1 MKKINRYENYHKHDH
16 ESNVMTLDCVVKNT
30 DYIERSLELGCQN
43 YFTTQHGWAGKFLEA
58 YDLCKKNNLK
68 MIYGAELYMVKDRKE
83 KDNSNYHIVIIAKNQ
98 DAFYE
103 LNEIMSESNKTG
115 FYYKPRI
122 DIELIKRLNP
132 NNFFITSACVGGI
145 LRPSDDM
152 KILFETVYGHFG
164 KNFYLEVQNHPFD
177 IQINHNRN
185 MLMLKQ
191 HYNMQLIHAN
201 DSHYIYPKQA
211 KDRVKFLKGKGIN
224 YGDEDSF
231 VLDFPDYDTIVERY
245 KKQGLLSDWQVKEA
259 LDNTLIFDE
268 CEELYFDKEIKM
280 PTIYPGFTQE
290 QKDKELSK
298 HLVEKWN
305 QEKKHIDKSRWKEYQ
320 DGIAFEYKIV
330 KDTQM
335 ADYFLF
341 NEKMVE
347 LAKEKYGGVLSR
359 TGRGSAVS
367 FYINKLLGFTEID
380 RFTAPVPLYPTRFM
394 SIARILETKSLP
406 DIDQNWADVSA
417 PIAASKELLG
427 EDGIYYMYA
436 LGTMKESSAFRNL
449 CRAYDIPM
457 DDYNEVGKNLD
468 AFRTDKK
475 WKPIIDEAQKY
486 IGTIESISPSPCSF
500 VLSNKLLSKELGL
513 IRVGN
518 ELCACIDGYTSDVW
532 KFLKNDYLTVKVW
545 KIISDFY
552 KMIGQPI
559 PNIRELLE
567 RLDDKTWKLYEDG
580 MTATLNQA
588 DTDISTNMLKRYKP
602 KTDAEM
608 SAFVAAIR
616 PGFASL
622 VNTFLDREPYST
634 GVSEIDDILLPSYH
648 FMLYQESIMAFLV
661 WCGMKEDHTYDII
674 KKISKKK
681 FTPEAKEELRQELI
695 AGYKN
700 NLGTEDGFDEVWQV
714 VDDAARYSFNA
725 AHAVS
730 VAYDSIYGAEAKE
743 HHPLEY
749 FTTVLNE
756 YQSDNEKTSR
766 IIAELDYFD
775 IKIENIKFGKSKSE
789 YTFDRD
795 TNTIY
800 KSISSIKYCNETIAN
815 ELYELGRNNNYESFI
830 DVIKDIKEKTSVNSR
845 QLQILTILNFF
856 SDYGANKKLL
866 QIIDMFEKYYDR
878 KQIKKSDIDNLGI
891 DLTVFDGCF
900 DNETPKMY
908 KELHMDKYIQR
919 ISQQLEDK
927 PLSIKEQIK
936 YEQEYLEYIT
946 YSNPKAPKGM
956 YYVVEAKFYK
966 DKTKPYLVLY
976 NLRTGDTLKTKI
988 TSGKNFVERPFQTGN
1003 VINVT
1008 EFREKNKMK
1017 MVNGS
1022 WVKTPEMEKI
1032 VVRWDVY

>member
-1 MKKINRYENYHKHDH
+1 MA
-16 ESNVMTLDCVVKNT
+16 TLDCVVKNT
-30 DYIERSLELGCQN
+30 DYIERSLELGCKN
-43 YFTTQHGWAGKFLEA
+43 FFTTQHGWSGKFLEA

-68 MIYGAELYMVKDRKE
+68 MVYGAELYMVKDRKE
-83 KDNSNYHIVIIAKNQ
+83 KDNSNYHIIIIAKNQ
-98 DAFYE
+98 DGFYE
-103 LNEIMSESNKTG
+103 LNEIMSESNRSG

-152 KILFETVYGHFG
+152 KTLFEAVYGHFG

-191 HYNMQLIHAN
+191 HYNMQIIHAN
-201 DSHYIYPKQA
+201 DSHYIYPEQA

-231 VLDFPDYDTIVERY
+231 VLDFPDYDAVVERY
-245 KKQGLLSDWQVKEA
+245 KKQGLLSDWQIKEA
-259 LDNTLIFDE
+259 MDNTLIFDE
-268 CEELYFDKEIKM
+268 CEELHFDKEIKM
-280 PTIYPGFTQE
+280 PTIYPNYTQE
-290 QKDKELSK
+290 EKDKELAK
-298 HLVEKWN
+298 HLSEKWDK
-305 QEKKHIDKSRWKEYQ
+305 EKVNVDKSRWQEYQ
-320 DGIAFEYKIV
+320 KGIAFEYKIV

-394 SIARILETKSLP
+394 STARILETRSLP

-417 PIAASKELLG
+417 PILASKELLG

-457 DDYNEVGKNLD
+457 DEYNEVGKNLD
-468 AFRTDKK
+468 AFRNDKK

-500 VLSNKLLSKELGL
+500 VLSNKPLPRELGL

-559 PNIRELLE
+559 PNIRELLQKV
-567 RLDDKTWKLYEDG
+567 DDRTWKLYEDG

-588 DTDISTNMLKRYKP
+588 DTDISTSMLKRYKP
-602 KTDAEM
+602 QTDAEM

-634 GVSEIDDILLPSYH
+634 GVTEIDDILQPSYH

-681 FTPEAKEELRQELI
+681 FTPEAKEELRQELL
-695 AGYKN
+695 AGYKAK
-700 NLGTEDGFDEVWQV
+700 LGTEEGFDEVWQV

-766 IIAELDYFD
+766 IIAELDYFG
-775 IKIENIKFGKSKSE
+775 IHLENIKFGKSKSE
-789 YTFDRD
+789 YTFDRN

-800 KSISSIKYCNETIAN
+800 KSISSIKYCNEVIAN
-815 ELYELGRNNNYESFI
+815 ELYELGKNNTYKDFV
-830 DVIKDIKEKTSVNSR
+830 DVIKDIKTKTSVNSR

-856 SDYGANKKLL
+856 SDYGSNKKLL
-866 QIIDMFEKYYDR
+866 QIIEMFEKFYDR
-878 KQIKKSDIDNLGI
+878 KQIKKSDVEVLGI
-891 DLTVFDGCF
+891 DLNEFEGCY

-908 KELHMDKYIQR
+908 KELHMDRYVEKMSKKI
-919 ISQQLEDK
+919 EDK

-936 YEQEYLEYIT
+936 YEQEYLEYII
-946 YSNPKAPKGM
+946 YSNPKAPKNM
-956 YYVVEAKFYK
+956 FYVVEAKFYK
-966 DKTKPYLVLY
+966 DKTKPYLNLY

-988 TSGKNFVERPFQTGN
+988 TSGKSFVERPFQTGN

-1017 MVNGS
+1017 MVNCA
-1022 WVKTPEMEKI
+1022 WVKTSEMEKI
-1032 VVRWDVY
+1032 VVGWDVY

>member
-1 MKKINRYENYHKHDH
+1 MA
-16 ESNVMTLDCVVKNT
+16 TLDCVVKNT
-30 DYIERSLELGCQN
+30 DYIERSLELGCKN
-43 YFTTQHGWAGKFLEA
+43 FFTTQHGWSGKFLEA

-68 MIYGAELYMVKDRKE
+68 MVYGAELYMVKDRKE
-83 KDNSNYHIVIIAKNQ
+83 KDNSNYHIIIIAKNQ
-98 DAFYE
+98 DGFYE
-103 LNEIMSESNKTG
+103 LNEIMSESNRSG

-122 DIELIKRLNP
+122 DIELIKKLNP

-152 KILFETVYGHFG
+152 KTLFEAVYGHFG

-191 HYNMQLIHAN
+191 HYNMQIIHAN
-201 DSHYIYPKQA
+201 DSHYIYPEQA

-231 VLDFPDYDTIVERY
+231 ILDFPDYDTVVERY
-245 KKQGLLSDWQVKEA
+245 KKQGLLSDWQIKEA
-259 LDNTLIFDE
+259 MDNTLIFDE
-268 CEELYFDKEIKM
+268 CEELHFDKEIKM
-280 PTIYPGFTQE
+280 PTIYPNYTQE
-290 QKDKELSK
+290 EKDKELAK
-298 HLVEKWN
+298 HLSEKWDK
-305 QEKKHIDKSRWKEYQ
+305 EKVNVDKSRWQEYQ
-320 DGIAFEYKIV
+320 KGIAFEYKIV

-394 SIARILETKSLP
+394 STARILETRSLP

-417 PIAASKELLG
+417 PILASKELLG

-457 DDYNEVGKNLD
+457 DEYNEVGKNLD
-468 AFRTDKK
+468 AFRNDKK

-500 VLSNKLLSKELGL
+500 VLSNKPLPRELGL

-559 PNIRELLE
+559 PNIRELLQKV
-567 RLDDKTWKLYEDG
+567 DDRTWKLYEDG

-588 DTDISTNMLKRYKP
+588 DTDISTSMLKRYKP
-602 KTDAEM
+602 QTDAEM

-634 GVSEIDDILLPSYH
+634 GVTEIDEILQPSYH

-681 FTPEAKEELRQELI
+681 FTPEAKEELRQELL
-695 AGYKN
+695 AGYKAK
-700 NLGTEDGFDEVWQV
+700 LGTEEGFDEVWQV

-766 IIAELDYFD
+766 IIAELDYFG
-775 IKIENIKFGKSKSE
+775 IHLENIKFGKSKSE
-789 YTFDRD
+789 YTFDRN

-800 KSISSIKYCNETIAN
+800 KSISSIKYCNEVIAN
-815 ELYELGRNNNYESFI
+815 ELYELGRNNKYKDFV
-830 DVIKDIKEKTSVNSR
+830 DVVKDIKTKTSVNSR

-856 SDYGANKKLL
+856 SDYGSNKKLL
-866 QIIDMFEKYYDR
+866 QIIEMFEKFYDR
-878 KQIKKSDIDNLGI
+878 KQIKKSDVEVLGI
-891 DLTVFDGCF
+891 DLNEFEGCY

-908 KELHMDKYIQR
+908 KELHMDRYVEKMSKKI
-919 ISQQLEDK
+919 EDK
-927 PLSIKEQIK
+927 SLSIKEQIK
-936 YEQEYLEYIT
+936 YEQEYLEYII
-946 YSNPKAPKGM
+946 YSNPKAPKNM
-956 YYVVEAKFYK
+956 FYVVEAKFYK
-966 DKTKPYLVLY
+966 DKTKPYLNLY

-988 TSGKNFVERPFQTGN
+988 TSGKSFVERPFQTGN

-1017 MVNGS
+1017 MVNGA

-1032 VVRWDVY
+1032 VVGWDVY

>member
-1 MKKINRYENYHKHDH
+1 
-16 ESNVMTLDCVVKNT
+16 MTLDCVVKNK
-30 DYIERSLELGCQN
+30 DYIERSLELGCKN

-58 YDLCKKNNLK
+58 YDLCEKNNLK
-68 MIYGAELYMVKDRKE
+68 MVYGAELYMVKDRKE
-83 KDNSNYHIVIIAKNQ
+83 KDNANYHIVIIAKNQ
-98 DAFYE
+98 DGFYE
-103 LNEIMSESNKTG
+103 LNEIMSESNRSG

-132 NNFFITSACVGGI
+132 NNFFVTSACVGGI

-152 KILFETVYGHFG
+152 KVLFETVYGHFG

-201 DSHYIYPKQA
+201 DSHYIYPDQA

-231 VLDFPDYDTIVERY
+231 VLDFPDYDTIVKRY
-245 KKQGLLSDWQVKEA
+245 KTQGLLSDWQIKEA

-280 PTIYPGFTQE
+280 PTIYPGYTQKE
-290 QKDKELSK
+290 KDKELSR

-305 QEKKHIDKSRWKEYQ
+305 KEKVYVDKSRWKEYQ
-320 DGIAFEYKIV
+320 NGIAFEYKIV
-330 KDTQM
+330 KDTKM

-394 SIARILETKSLP
+394 STARILETRSLP
-406 DIDQNWADVSA
+406 DIDQNWADVAA

-457 DDYNEVGKNLD
+457 DEYNEVGKNLD

-500 VLSNKLLSKELGL
+500 VLSNKPLSKELGL

-552 KMIGQPI
+552 NRIDEPI
-559 PNIRELLE
+559 PNIRELLQ
-567 RLDDKTWKLYEDG
+567 RVDDKTWKLYEDG

-588 DTDISTNMLKRYKP
+588 DTDISTSMLKRYKP
-602 KTDAEM
+602 QTDAEM

-622 VNTFLDREPYST
+622 VNTFLDRKPYST
-634 GVSEIDDILLPSYH
+634 GVDEIDDILQPSYH

-681 FTPEAKEELRQELI
+681 FTPEAKEELKQELL
-695 AGYKN
+695 AGYKK
-700 NLGTEDGFDEVWQV
+700 NLGTEDGFNEVWQV

-730 VAYDSIYGAEAKE
+730 VAYDSIYGAEAKI

-766 IIAELDYFD
+766 IIAELDYFG
-775 IKIENIKFGKSKSE
+775 IRIENIKFGKSKSE

-800 KSISSIKYCNETIAN
+800 KSISSIKYCNEAIAD
-815 ELYELGRNNNYESFI
+815 ELYELGRNNSYKDFV
-830 DVIKDIKEKTSVNSR
+830 DVIKDIKTKTSVNSR

-856 SDYGANKKLL
+856 SDFGSNKKLL
-866 QIIDMFEKYYDR
+866 QIIEMFQKFYDR
-878 KQIKKSDIDNLGI
+878 KQIKKSDIDTLGI
-891 DLTVFDGCF
+891 DIKMFEGCY

-908 KELHMDKYIQR
+908 KDLHMDKYIEK
-919 ISQQLEDK
+919 ISPNIEDK
-927 PLSIKEQIK
+927 SLSIKEQIK

-946 YSNPKAPKGM
+946 YSNPKAPKSM

-966 DKTKPYLVLY
+966 DKTKPYLILY
-976 NLRTGDTLKTKI
+976 NLRTGNTLKTKI
-988 TSGKNFVERPFQTGN
+988 TSGKSFVERPFQTGN

-1017 MVNGS
+1017 IVNGT
-1022 WVKTPEMEKI
+1022 WVKTSEKEKI
-1032 VVRWDVY
+1032 VVGWDVY

>member
-1 MKKINRYENYHKHDH
+1 MA
-16 ESNVMTLDCVVKNT
+16 TLDCVVKNT
-30 DYIERSLELGCQN
+30 DYIQRSLELGCKN
-43 YFTTQHGWAGKFLEA
+43 FFTTQHGWSGKFLEA

-68 MIYGAELYMVKDRKE
+68 MVYGAELYMVKDRKE
-83 KDNSNYHIVIIAKNQ
+83 KDNSNYHIIVIAKNQ
-98 DAFYE
+98 DGFYE
-103 LNEIMSESNKTG
+103 LNEIMSESNRSG

-152 KILFETVYGHFG
+152 KTLFEAVYGHFG

-191 HYNMQLIHAN
+191 HYNMHIIHAN
-201 DSHYIYPKQA
+201 DSHYIYPEQA
-211 KDRVKFLKGKGIN
+211 EDRVKFLKGKGIN

-231 VLDFPDYDTIVERY
+231 VLDFPDYDTVVERY
-245 KKQGLLSDWQVKEA
+245 KKQGLLSDWQIKEA
-259 LDNTLIFDE
+259 MDNTLIFDE
-268 CEELYFDKEIKM
+268 CEELHFDKEIKM
-280 PTIYPGFTQE
+280 PTIYPNYTQE
-290 QKDKELSK
+290 EKDKELAK
-298 HLVEKWN
+298 HLSEKWDK
-305 QEKKHIDKSRWKEYQ
+305 EKVNIDKSRWQEYQ
-320 DGIAFEYKIV
+320 KGIAFEYKIV

-394 SIARILETKSLP
+394 STARILETRSLP

-417 PIAASKELLG
+417 PILASKELLG

-457 DDYNEVGKNLD
+457 DEYNEVGKNLD
-468 AFRTDKK
+468 AFRNDKK

-500 VLSNKLLSKELGL
+500 VLSNKPLPRELGL

-559 PNIRELLE
+559 PNIRELLQKV
-567 RLDDKTWKLYEDG
+567 DDRTWKLYEDG

-588 DTDISTNMLKRYKP
+588 DTDISTSMLKRYKP
-602 KTDAEM
+602 QTDAEM

-634 GVSEIDDILLPSYH
+634 GVTEIDDILQPSYH

-681 FTPEAKEELRQELI
+681 FTPEAKEELRQELL
-695 AGYKN
+695 AGYKAK
-700 NLGTEDGFDEVWQV
+700 LGTEEGFDEVWQV

-766 IIAELDYFD
+766 IIAELDYFG
-775 IKIENIKFGKSKSE
+775 IHLENIKFGKSKSE
-789 YTFDRD
+789 YTFDRN
-795 TNTIY
+795 TNMIY
-800 KSISSIKYCNETIAN
+800 KSISSIKYCNEVIAN
-815 ELYELGRNNNYESFI
+815 ELYELGKNNTYKDFVDI
-830 DVIKDIKEKTSVNSR
+830 IKDIKTKTSVNSR

-856 SDYGANKKLL
+856 SDYGSNKKLL
-866 QIIDMFEKYYDR
+866 QIIEMFEKFYDR
-878 KQIKKSDIDNLGI
+878 KQIKKSDVEVLGI
-891 DLTVFDGCF
+891 DLNEFEGCY
-900 DNETPKMY
+900 DNETPKMSKSY
-908 KELHMDKYIQR
+908 TWIDMLKR
-919 ISQQLEDK
+919 C
-927 PLSIKEQIK
+927 P
-936 YEQEYLEYIT
+936 
-946 YSNPKAPKGM
+946 
-956 YYVVEAKFYK
+956 
-966 DKTKPYLVLY
+966 
-976 NLRTGDTLKTKI
+976 RRLKT
-988 TSGKNFVERPFQTGN
+988 NHYLLRN
-1003 VINVT
+1003 
-1008 EFREKNKMK
+1008 R
-1017 MVNGS
+1017 
-1022 WVKTPEMEKI
+1022 
-1032 VVRWDVY
+1032 

>member
-1 MKKINRYENYHKHDH
+1 MA
-16 ESNVMTLDCVVKNT
+16 TLDCVVKNT
-30 DYIERSLELGCQN
+30 DYIERSLELGCKN
-43 YFTTQHGWAGKFLEA
+43 FFTTQHGWSGKFLEA

-68 MIYGAELYMVKDRKE
+68 MVYGAELYMVKDRKE
-83 KDNSNYHIVIIAKNQ
+83 KDNSNYHIIIIAKNQ
-98 DAFYE
+98 DGFYE
-103 LNEIMSESNKTG
+103 LNEIMSESNRSG

-152 KILFETVYGHFG
+152 KTLFEAVYGHFG

-191 HYNMQLIHAN
+191 HYNMQIIHAN
-201 DSHYIYPKQA
+201 DSHYIYPEQA

-231 VLDFPDYDTIVERY
+231 VLDFPDYDTVVERY
-245 KKQGLLSDWQVKEA
+245 KKQGLLSDWQIKEA
-259 LDNTLIFDE
+259 MDNTLIFDE
-268 CEELYFDKEIKM
+268 CEELHFDKEIKM
-280 PTIYPGFTQE
+280 PTIYPNYTQE
-290 QKDKELSK
+290 EKDKELAK
-298 HLVEKWN
+298 HLSEKWDK
-305 QEKKHIDKSRWKEYQ
+305 EKVNVDKSRWQEYQ
-320 DGIAFEYKIV
+320 KGIAFEYKIV

-394 SIARILETKSLP
+394 STARILETRSLP

-417 PIAASKELLG
+417 PILASKELLG

-457 DDYNEVGKNLD
+457 DEYNEVGKNLD
-468 AFRTDKK
+468 AFRNDKK

-500 VLSNKLLSKELGL
+500 VLSNKPLPRELGL

-559 PNIRELLE
+559 PNIRELLQKV
-567 RLDDKTWKLYEDG
+567 DDRTWKLYEDG

-588 DTDISTNMLKRYKP
+588 DTDISTSMLKRYKP
-602 KTDAEM
+602 QTDAEM

-634 GVSEIDDILLPSYH
+634 GVTEIDDILQPSYH

-681 FTPEAKEELRQELI
+681 FTPEAKEELRQELL
-695 AGYKN
+695 AGYKAK
-700 NLGTEDGFDEVWQV
+700 LGTEEGFDEVWQV

-766 IIAELDYFD
+766 IIAELDYFG
-775 IKIENIKFGKSKSE
+775 IHLENIKFGKSKSE
-789 YTFDRD
+789 YTFDRN

-800 KSISSIKYCNETIAN
+800 KSISSIKYCNEVIAN
-815 ELYELGRNNNYESFI
+815 ELYELGRNNKYKDFV
-830 DVIKDIKEKTSVNSR
+830 DVVKDIKTKTSVNSR

-856 SDYGANKKLL
+856 SDYGSNKKLL
-866 QIIDMFEKYYDR
+866 QIIEMFEKFYDR
-878 KQIKKSDIDNLGI
+878 KQIKKSDVEVLGI
-891 DLTVFDGCF
+891 DLNEFEGCY

-908 KELHMDKYIQR
+908 KELHMDRYVEKMSKKI
-919 ISQQLEDK
+919 EDK

-936 YEQEYLEYIT
+936 YEQEYLEYII
-946 YSNPKAPKGM
+946 YSNPKAPKNM
-956 YYVVEAKFYK
+956 FYVVEAKFYK
-966 DKTKPYLVLY
+966 DKTKPYLNLY

-988 TSGKNFVERPFQTGN
+988 TSGKSFVERPFQTGN

-1017 MVNGS
+1017 MVNGA

-1032 VVRWDVY
+1032 VVGWDVY

>member
-1 MKKINRYENYHKHDH
+1 MA
-16 ESNVMTLDCVVKNT
+16 TLDCVVKNT
-30 DYIERSLELGCQN
+30 DYIERSLELGCKN
-43 YFTTQHGWAGKFLEA
+43 FFTTQHGWSGKFLEA

-68 MIYGAELYMVKDRKE
+68 MVYGAELYMVKDRKE
-83 KDNSNYHIVIIAKNQ
+83 KDNSNYHIIIIAKNQ
-98 DAFYE
+98 DGFYE
-103 LNEIMSESNKTG
+103 LNEIMSESNRSG

-152 KILFETVYGHFG
+152 KTLFEAVYGHFG

-191 HYNMQLIHAN
+191 HYNMQIIHAN
-201 DSHYIYPKQA
+201 DSHYIYPEQA

-231 VLDFPDYDTIVERY
+231 VLDFPDYDTVVERY
-245 KKQGLLSDWQVKEA
+245 KKQGLLSDWQIKEA
-259 LDNTLIFDE
+259 MDNTLIFDE
-268 CEELYFDKEIKM
+268 CEELHFDKEIKM
-280 PTIYPGFTQE
+280 PTIYPNYTQE
-290 QKDKELSK
+290 EKDKELAK
-298 HLVEKWN
+298 HLSEKWDK
-305 QEKKHIDKSRWKEYQ
+305 EKINVDKSRWQEYQ
-320 DGIAFEYKIV
+320 KGIAFEYKIV

-394 SIARILETKSLP
+394 STARILETRSLP

-417 PIAASKELLG
+417 PILASKELLG

-457 DDYNEVGKNLD
+457 DEYNEVGKNLD
-468 AFRTDKK
+468 AFRNDKK

-500 VLSNKLLSKELGL
+500 VLSNKPLPRELGL

-559 PNIRELLE
+559 PNIRELLQKVDG
-567 RLDDKTWKLYEDG
+567 RTWKLYEDG

-588 DTDISTNMLKRYKP
+588 DTDISTSMLKRYKP
-602 KTDAEM
+602 QTDAEM

-634 GVSEIDDILLPSYH
+634 GVTEIDEILQPSYH

-681 FTPEAKEELRQELI
+681 FTPEAKEELRQELL
-695 AGYKN
+695 AGYKSK
-700 NLGTEDGFDEVWQV
+700 LGTEEGFDEVWQV

-725 AHAVS
+725 SHAVS

-766 IIAELDYFD
+766 IIAELDYFG
-775 IKIENIKFGKSKSE
+775 IHLENIKFGKSKSK
-789 YTFDRD
+789 YTFDRN

-800 KSISSIKYCNETIAN
+800 KSISSIKYCNEVIAN
-815 ELYELGRNNNYESFI
+815 ELYELGRNNTYKDFV
-830 DVIKDIKEKTSVNSR
+830 DVIRDIKTKTSVNSR

-856 SDYGANKKLL
+856 SDYGSNKKLL
-866 QIIDMFEKYYDR
+866 QIIEMFEKFHDR
-878 KQIKKSDIDNLGI
+878 KQIKKSDVEVLGI
-891 DLTVFDGCF
+891 DLNEFEGCY

-908 KELHMDKYIQR
+908 KELHMDRYVEKMSKKI
-919 ISQQLEDK
+919 EDK

-936 YEQEYLEYIT
+936 YEQEYLEYII
-946 YSNPKAPKGM
+946 YSNPKVPKNM
-956 YYVVEAKFYK
+956 FYVVEAKFYK
-966 DKTKPYLVLY
+966 DKTKPYLNLY

-988 TSGKNFVERPFQTGN
+988 TSGKSFVERPFQTGN

-1017 MVNGS
+1017 MVNGE

-1032 VVRWDVY
+1032 VVGWDVY

>member
-1 MKKINRYENYHKHDH
+1 M
-16 ESNVMTLDCVVKNT
+16 
-30 DYIERSLELGCQN
+30 GCKN

-58 YDLCKKNNLK
+58 YDLCQKNNLK
-68 MIYGAELYMVKDRKE
+68 MVYGAELYMVKDRKE
-83 KDNSNYHIVIIAKNQ
+83 KDNANYHIVIIAKNQ
-98 DAFYE
+98 DGFYE
-103 LNEIMSESNKTG
+103 LNEIMSESNRSG

-152 KILFETVYGHFG
+152 KTLFEAVYGHFG
-164 KNFYLEVQNHPFD
+164 NNFYLEVQNHPFD

-191 HYNMQLIHAN
+191 HYNMQIIHAN
-201 DSHYIYPKQA
+201 DSHYIYPEQA

-231 VLDFPDYDTIVERY
+231 VLDFPDYDTVVERY
-245 KKQGLLSDWQVKEA
+245 KKQGLLSDWQIKEA
-259 LDNTLIFDE
+259 MDNTLIFDE
-268 CEELYFDKEIKM
+268 CEELHFDKEIKM
-280 PTIYPGFTQE
+280 PTIYPNYTQE
-290 QKDKELSK
+290 EKDKELAK
-298 HLVEKWN
+298 HLSEKWDK
-305 QEKKHIDKSRWKEYQ
+305 EKVNVDKSRWQEYQ
-320 DGIAFEYKIV
+320 NGIAFEYKIV

-394 SIARILETKSLP
+394 STARILETRSLP

-417 PIAASKELLG
+417 PILASKELLG

-457 DDYNEVGKNLD
+457 DEYNEVGKNLD
-468 AFRTDKK
+468 AFRNDKK

-500 VLSNKLLSKELGL
+500 VLSNKPLSRELGL

-559 PNIRELLE
+559 PNIRELLQKVDN
-567 RLDDKTWKLYEDG
+567 RTWKLYEDG

-588 DTDISTNMLKRYKP
+588 DTDISTSMLKRYKP
-602 KTDAEM
+602 QTDAEM

-634 GVSEIDDILLPSYH
+634 GVTEIDEILQPSYH

-681 FTPEAKEELRQELI
+681 FTPEAKEELRQELL
-695 AGYKN
+695 AGYKAK
-700 NLGTEDGFDEVWQV
+700 LGTEEGFDEVWQV

-766 IIAELDYFD
+766 IIAELDYFG
-775 IKIENIKFGKSKSE
+775 IHLENIKFGKSKSE
-789 YTFDRD
+789 YTFDKN

-800 KSISSIKYCNETIAN
+800 KSISSIKYCNEVIAN
-815 ELYELGRNNNYESFI
+815 ELYELGKNNTYKDFV
-830 DVIKDIKEKTSVNSR
+830 DVIKDIKTKTSVNSR

-856 SDYGANKKLL
+856 SDYGSNKKLL
-866 QIIDMFEKYYDR
+866 QIIEMFEKFYDR
-878 KQIKKSDIDNLGI
+878 KQIKKADVEVLGI
-891 DLTVFDGCF
+891 DLNEFEGCY
-900 DNETPKMY
+900 DNETQKMY
-908 KELHMDKYIQR
+908 KELHMDRYVEKMSKKI
-919 ISQQLEDK
+919 EDK

-936 YEQEYLEYIT
+936 YEQEYLEYII
-946 YSNPKAPKGM
+946 YSNPKAPKNM
-956 YYVVEAKFYK
+956 FYVVEAKFYK
-966 DKTKPYLVLY
+966 DKTKPYLNLY

-988 TSGKNFVERPFQTGN
+988 TSGKSFIERPFQTGN

-1017 MVNGS
+1017 MVNGT

-1032 VVRWDVY
+1032 VVGWDVY

>member
-1 MKKINRYENYHKHDH
+1 MA
-16 ESNVMTLDCVVKNT
+16 TLDCVVKNT
-30 DYIERSLELGCQN
+30 DYIERSLELGCKN
-43 YFTTQHGWAGKFLEA
+43 FFTTQHGWSGKFLEA

-68 MIYGAELYMVKDRKE
+68 MVYGAELYMVKDRKE
-83 KDNSNYHIVIIAKNQ
+83 KDNSNCHIIIIAKNQ
-98 DAFYE
+98 DGFYE
-103 LNEIMSESNKTG
+103 LNEIMSESNRSG

-152 KILFETVYGHFG
+152 KTLFEAVYGHFG

-191 HYNMQLIHAN
+191 HYNMQIIHAN
-201 DSHYIYPKQA
+201 DSHYIYPEQA

-231 VLDFPDYDTIVERY
+231 VLDFPDYDTVVERY
-245 KKQGLLSDWQVKEA
+245 KKQGLLSDWQIKEA
-259 LDNTLIFDE
+259 MDNTLIFDE
-268 CEELYFDKEIKM
+268 CEELHFDKEIKM
-280 PTIYPGFTQE
+280 PTIYPNYTQE
-290 QKDKELSK
+290 EKDKELAK
-298 HLVEKWN
+298 HLSEKWDK
-305 QEKKHIDKSRWKEYQ
+305 EKVNVDKSRWQEYQ
-320 DGIAFEYKIV
+320 KGIAFEYKIV

-394 SIARILETKSLP
+394 STARILETRSLP

-417 PIAASKELLG
+417 PILASKELLG

-449 CRAYDIPM
+449 CRAYDISM
-457 DDYNEVGKNLD
+457 DEYNEVGKNLD
-468 AFRTDKK
+468 AFRNDKK

-500 VLSNKLLSKELGL
+500 VLSNKPLPRELGL

-552 KMIGQPI
+552 KMIGQSI
-559 PNIRELLE
+559 PNIRELLQKV
-567 RLDDKTWKLYEDG
+567 DDRTWKLYEDG

-588 DTDISTNMLKRYKP
+588 DTDISTSMLKRYKP
-602 KTDAEM
+602 QTDAEM

-634 GVSEIDDILLPSYH
+634 GVTEIDDILQPSYH

-681 FTPEAKEELRQELI
+681 FTPEAKEELRQELL
-695 AGYKN
+695 AGYKTK
-700 NLGTEDGFDEVWQV
+700 LGTEEGFDEVWQV

-766 IIAELDYFD
+766 IIAELDYFG
-775 IKIENIKFGKSKSE
+775 IHLENIKFGKSKSE
-789 YTFDRD
+789 YTFDRN

-800 KSISSIKYCNETIAN
+800 KSISSIKYCNEVIAN
-815 ELYELGRNNNYESFI
+815 ELYELGKNNTYKDFV
-830 DVIKDIKEKTSVNSR
+830 DVIKDIKTKTSVNSR

-856 SDYGANKKLL
+856 SDYGSNKKLL
-866 QIIDMFEKYYDR
+866 QIIEMFEKFYDR
-878 KQIKKSDIDNLGI
+878 KQIKKSDVEILGI
-891 DLTVFDGCF
+891 DLNEFEGCY

-908 KELHMDKYIQR
+908 KELHMDRYVEKMSKKI
-919 ISQQLEDK
+919 EDK

-936 YEQEYLEYIT
+936 YEQEYLEYII
-946 YSNPKAPKGM
+946 YSNPKAPKNM
-956 YYVVEAKFYK
+956 FYVVEAKFYK
-966 DKTKPYLVLY
+966 DKTKPYLNLY

-988 TSGKNFVERPFQTGN
+988 TSGKSFVERPFQTGN

-1017 MVNGS
+1017 MVNGT

-1032 VVRWDVY
+1032 VVGWDVY

>member
-1 MKKINRYENYHKHDH
+1 M
-16 ESNVMTLDCVVKNT
+16 
-30 DYIERSLELGCQN
+30 GCKN
-43 YFTTQHGWAGKFLEA
+43 YFTTQHGWTGKFLEA
-58 YDLCKKNNLK
+58 YDLCQKNNLK
-68 MIYGAELYMVKDRKE
+68 MVYGAELYMVKDRKE
-83 KDNSNYHIVIIAKNQ
+83 KDNANYHIVIIAKNQ
-98 DAFYE
+98 DGFYE
-103 LNEIMSESNKTG
+103 LNEIMSESNRSG

-152 KILFETVYGHFG
+152 KTLFEAVYSHFG
-164 KNFYLEVQNHPFD
+164 NNFYLEVQNHPFD

-191 HYNMQLIHAN
+191 HYNMQIIHAN
-201 DSHYIYPKQA
+201 DSHYIYPEQA

-231 VLDFPDYDTIVERY
+231 VLDFPDYDTVVERY
-245 KKQGLLSDWQVKEA
+245 KKQGLLSDWQIKEA
-259 LDNTLIFDE
+259 MDNTLIFDE
-268 CEELYFDKEIKM
+268 CEELHFNKEIKM
-280 PTIYPGFTQE
+280 PTIYPNYTQE
-290 QKDKELSK
+290 EKDKELAK
-298 HLVEKWN
+298 HLSEKWN
-305 QEKKHIDKSRWKEYQ
+305 KEKVNVDKSRWQEYQ
-320 DGIAFEYKIV
+320 NGIAFEYKIV

-380 RFTAPVPLYPTRFM
+380 RFEAPVPLYPTRFM
-394 SIARILETKSLP
+394 STARILETRSLP

-449 CRAYDIPM
+449 CRAYEIPM
-457 DDYNEVGKNLD
+457 DEYNEVGKNLD

-486 IGTIESISPSPCSF
+486 IGTIESVSPSPCSF
-500 VLSNKLLSKELGL
+500 VLSNKPLSRELGL

-559 PNIRELLE
+559 PNIRELLQKVDN
-567 RLDDKTWKLYEDG
+567 RTWKLYEDG

-588 DTDISTNMLKRYKP
+588 DTDISTSMLKRYKP
-602 KTDAEM
+602 QTDAEM

-634 GVSEIDDILLPSYH
+634 GVTEIDEILQPSYH

-681 FTPEAKEELRQELI
+681 FTPEAKEELRQELL
-695 AGYKN
+695 AGYKAK
-700 NLGTEDGFDEVWQV
+700 LGTEEGFDEVWQV

-766 IIAELDYFD
+766 IIAELDYFG
-775 IKIENIKFGKSKSE
+775 IHLENIKFGKSKSE
-789 YTFDRD
+789 YTFDKN

-800 KSISSIKYCNETIAN
+800 KSISSIKYCNEVIAN
-815 ELYELGRNNNYESFI
+815 ELYELGKNNTYKNFV
-830 DVIKDIKEKTSVNSR
+830 DVIKDIKTKTSVNSR

-856 SDYGANKKLL
+856 SDYGSNKKLL
-866 QIIDMFEKYYDR
+866 QIIEMFEKFYDR
-878 KQIKKSDIDNLGI
+878 KQIKKADVEVLGI
-891 DLTVFDGCF
+891 DLNEFEGCY
-900 DNETPKMY
+900 DNETQKMY
-908 KELHMDKYIQR
+908 KDLHMDRYIEKMSKK
-919 ISQQLEDK
+919 IEDK

-936 YEQEYLEYIT
+936 YEQEYLEYII
-946 YSNPKAPKGM
+946 YSNPKAPKNM
-956 YYVVEAKFYK
+956 FYVVEAKFYK
-966 DKTKPYLVLY
+966 DKTKPYLNLY

-988 TSGKNFVERPFQTGN
+988 TSGKSFVERPFQTGN

-1017 MVNGS
+1017 MVNGT

-1032 VVRWDVY
+1032 VVGWDVY

>member
-1 MKKINRYENYHKHDH
+1 M
-16 ESNVMTLDCVVKNT
+16 DCVVKNT
-30 DYIERSLELGCQN
+30 DYIERSLELGCKN

-58 YDLCKKNNLK
+58 YDLCKQNNLK

-98 DAFYE
+98 DGFYE
-103 LNEIMSESNKTG
+103 LNEIMSESNRTG

-152 KILFETVYGHFG
+152 KILFESVYGHFG

-177 IQINHNRN
+177 IQIKHNRN

-191 HYNMQLIHAN
+191 HYNMQIIHAN
-201 DSHYIYPKQA
+201 DSHYIYPEQA

-231 VLDFPDYDTIVERY
+231 VLDFPDYDTAVERY
-245 KKQGLLSDWQVKEA
+245 RKQGLLSDWQIKEA
-259 LDNTLIFDE
+259 MDNTLIFDE
-268 CEELYFDKEIKM
+268 CEELHFDKEIKM
-280 PTIYPGFTQE
+280 PTIYPNYTQE
-290 QKDKELSK
+290 EKDKELAK
-298 HLVEKWN
+298 HLSEKWN
-305 QEKKHIDKSRWKEYQ
+305 KEKVNVDKSRWQEYQ
-320 DGIAFEYKIV
+320 KGIAFEYKIV

-394 SIARILETKSLP
+394 STARILETRSLP
-406 DIDQNWADVSA
+406 DIDQNWADTSA
-417 PIAASKELLG
+417 PILASKELLG

-449 CRAYDIPM
+449 CRAYGIPM
-457 DDYNEVGKNLD
+457 DEYNEVGKNLD
-468 AFRTDKK
+468 AFRNDKK

-500 VLSNKLLSKELGL
+500 VLSNKPLSRELGL

-559 PNIRELLE
+559 PNIRELLQKV
-567 RLDDKTWKLYEDG
+567 DDKTWKLYEDG
-580 MTATLNQA
+580 ITATLNQA
-588 DTDISTNMLKRYKP
+588 DTDISTSMLKRYKP
-602 KTDAEM
+602 QTDAEM

-634 GVSEIDDILLPSYH
+634 GVAEIDNILQPSYH

-681 FTPEAKEELRQELI
+681 FTPEAKEELRQELL
-695 AGYKN
+695 AGYKEK
-700 NLGTEDGFDEVWQV
+700 LDTEEGFDEVWQV

-743 HHPLEY
+743 HYPLEY

-766 IIAELDYFD
+766 IIAELDYFG
-775 IKIENIKFGKSKSE
+775 IHLENIKFGKSKSE
-789 YTFDRD
+789 YTFDRN

-800 KSISSIKYCNETIAN
+800 KSISSIKYCNEIIAN
-815 ELYELGRNNNYESFI
+815 ELYELGRSNTYKDFV
-830 DVIKDIKEKTSVNSR
+830 DVIRDIKTKTSVNSR

-856 SDYGANKKLL
+856 SDYGSNKKLL
-866 QIIDMFEKYYDR
+866 QIIEMFEKFYDR
-878 KQIKKSDIDNLGI
+878 KQIKKADVEVLGI
-891 DLTVFDGCF
+891 DLNEFEGCY

-908 KELHMDKYIQR
+908 KELHMDKYVGKMSKKI
-919 ISQQLEDK
+919 EDK

-936 YEQEYLEYIT
+936 YEQEYLEYII
-946 YSNPKAPKGM
+946 YYNPKAPKNM
-956 YYVVEAKFYK
+956 FYVVEAKFYK
-966 DKTKPYLVLY
+966 DKTKPYLNLY

-988 TSGKNFVERPFQTGN
+988 TSGKSFVERPFQTGN

-1017 MVNGS
+1017 MVNGT
-1022 WVKTPEMEKI
+1022 WIKTSEIEK
-1032 VVRWDVY
+1032 VVVGWDVY

>member
-1 MKKINRYENYHKHDH
+1 MKRYENYHKHDH
-16 ESNVMTLDCVVKNT
+16 ESNIMTLDCVVKNT
-30 DYIERSLELGCQN
+30 DYIARSLELGCKN
-43 YFTTQHGWAGKFLEA
+43 YFTTQHGWTGKFLEA
-58 YDLCKKNNLK
+58 YDLCKKNGLK
-68 MIYGAELYMVKDRKE
+68 MIYGAELYMVKDRTL

-98 DAFYE
+98 DGFYE
-103 LNEIMSESNKTG
+103 LNEIMSESNRSG

-152 KILFETVYGHFG
+152 KTLFEAVYSHFG
-164 KNFYLEVQNHPFD
+164 NNFYLEVQNHPFD

-191 HYNMQLIHAN
+191 HYNMQIIHAN
-201 DSHYIYPKQA
+201 DSHYIYPEQA

-231 VLDFPDYDTIVERY
+231 VLDFPDYDTVVERY
-245 KKQGLLSDWQVKEA
+245 KKQGLLSDWQIKEA
-259 LDNTLIFDE
+259 MDNTLIFDE
-268 CEELYFDKEIKM
+268 CEELHFNKEIKM
-280 PTIYPGFTQE
+280 PTIYPNYTQE
-290 QKDKELSK
+290 EKDKELAK
-298 HLVEKWN
+298 HLSEKWN
-305 QEKKHIDKSRWKEYQ
+305 KEKVNVDKSRWQEYQ
-320 DGIAFEYKIV
+320 NGIAFEYKIV

-394 SIARILETKSLP
+394 STARILETRSLP
-406 DIDQNWADVSA
+406 DIDHNWADVSA
-417 PIAASKELLG
+417 PILASKELLG

-457 DDYNEVGKNLD
+457 DEYNEVGKNLD
-468 AFRTDKK
+468 AFRNDKK

-500 VLSNKLLSKELGL
+500 VLSNKPLSRELGL

-559 PNIRELLE
+559 PNIRELLQKVDN
-567 RLDDKTWKLYEDG
+567 RTWKLYEDG

-588 DTDISTNMLKRYKP
+588 DTDISTSMLKRYKP
-602 KTDAEM
+602 QTDAEM

-634 GVSEIDDILLPSYH
+634 GVTEIDEILQPSYH

-681 FTPEAKEELRQELI
+681 FTPEAKEELRQELLL
-695 AGYKN
+695 GYKAK
-700 NLGTEDGFDEVWQV
+700 LGTEEGFDEVWQV

-766 IIAELDYFD
+766 IIAELDYFG
-775 IKIENIKFGKSKSE
+775 IHLENIKFGKSKSE
-789 YTFDRD
+789 YTFDKN

-800 KSISSIKYCNETIAN
+800 KSISSIKYCNEVIAN
-815 ELYELGRNNNYESFI
+815 ELYELGKNNTYKNFV
-830 DVIKDIKEKTSVNSR
+830 DVIKDIKTKTSVNSR

-856 SDYGANKKLL
+856 SDYGSNKKLL
-866 QIIDMFEKYYDR
+866 QIIEMFEKFYDR
-878 KQIKKSDIDNLGI
+878 KQIKKADVEVLGI
-891 DLTVFDGCF
+891 DLNEFEGCY
-900 DNETPKMY
+900 DNETQKMY
-908 KELHMDKYIQR
+908 KELHMDRYVEKMSKKI
-919 ISQQLEDK
+919 EDK

-936 YEQEYLEYIT
+936 YEQEYLEYII
-946 YSNPKAPKGM
+946 YSNPKAPKNM
-956 YYVVEAKFYK
+956 FYVVEAKFYK
-966 DKTKPYLVLY
+966 DKTKPYLNLY

-988 TSGKNFVERPFQTGN
+988 TSGKSFVERPFQTGN

-1017 MVNGS
+1017 MVNGT

-1032 VVRWDVY
+1032 VVGWDVY

>member
-1 MKKINRYENYHKHDH
+1 M
-16 ESNVMTLDCVVKNT
+16 
-30 DYIERSLELGCQN
+30 GCKN
-43 YFTTQHGWAGKFLEA
+43 YFTTQHGWTGKFLEA
-58 YDLCKKNNLK
+58 YDLCQKNNLK
-68 MIYGAELYMVKDRKE
+68 MVYGAELYMVKDRKE
-83 KDNSNYHIVIIAKNQ
+83 KDNANYHIVIIAKNQ
-98 DAFYE
+98 DGFYE
-103 LNEIMSESNKTG
+103 LNEIMSESNRSG

-152 KILFETVYGHFG
+152 KTLFEAVYSHFG
-164 KNFYLEVQNHPFD
+164 NNFYLEVQNHPFD

-191 HYNMQLIHAN
+191 HYNMQIIHAN
-201 DSHYIYPKQA
+201 DSHYIYPEQA

-231 VLDFPDYDTIVERY
+231 VLDFPDYDTVVERY
-245 KKQGLLSDWQVKEA
+245 KKQGLLSDWQIKEA
-259 LDNTLIFDE
+259 MDNTLIFDE
-268 CEELYFDKEIKM
+268 CEELHFDKEIKM
-280 PTIYPGFTQE
+280 PTIYPNYTQE
-290 QKDKELSK
+290 EKDKELAK
-298 HLVEKWN
+298 HLSEKWDK
-305 QEKKHIDKSRWKEYQ
+305 EKVNVDKSRWQEYQ
-320 DGIAFEYKIV
+320 NGIAFEYKIV

-394 SIARILETKSLP
+394 STARILETRSLP

-417 PIAASKELLG
+417 PILASKELLG

-457 DDYNEVGKNLD
+457 DEYNEVGKNLD
-468 AFRTDKK
+468 AFRNDKK

-500 VLSNKLLSKELGL
+500 VLSNKPLSRELGL

-552 KMIGQPI
+552 KMIGKPI
-559 PNIRELLE
+559 PNIRELLQKVDN
-567 RLDDKTWKLYEDG
+567 RTWKLYEDG

-588 DTDISTNMLKRYKP
+588 DTDISTSMLKRYKP
-602 KTDAEM
+602 QTDAEM

-634 GVSEIDDILLPSYH
+634 GVTEIDEILQPSYH

-681 FTPEAKEELRQELI
+681 FTPEAKEELRQELL
-695 AGYKN
+695 AGYKAK
-700 NLGTEDGFDEVWQV
+700 LGTEEGFDEVWQV

-766 IIAELDYFD
+766 IIAELDYFG
-775 IKIENIKFGKSKSE
+775 IHLENIKFGKSKSE
-789 YTFDRD
+789 YTFDRN

-800 KSISSIKYCNETIAN
+800 KSISSIKYCNEVIAN
-815 ELYELGRNNNYESFI
+815 ELYELGKNNTYKNFV
-830 DVIKDIKEKTSVNSR
+830 DVIKDIKTKTSVNSR

-856 SDYGANKKLL
+856 SDYGSNKKLL
-866 QIIDMFEKYYDR
+866 QIIEMFEKFYDR
-878 KQIKKSDIDNLGI
+878 KQIKKADVEVLGI
-891 DLTVFDGCF
+891 DLNEFEGCY
-900 DNETPKMY
+900 DNETQKMY
-908 KELHMDKYIQR
+908 KELHMDRYVEKMSKKI
-919 ISQQLEDK
+919 EDK

-936 YEQEYLEYIT
+936 YEQEYLEYII
-946 YSNPKAPKGM
+946 YSNPKAPKNM
-956 YYVVEAKFYK
+956 FYVVEAKFYK
-966 DKTKPYLVLY
+966 DKTKPYLNLY

-988 TSGKNFVERPFQTGN
+988 TSGKSFVERPFQTGN

-1017 MVNGS
+1017 MVNGT

-1032 VVRWDVY
+1032 VVGWDVY

>member
-1 MKKINRYENYHKHDH
+1 
-16 ESNVMTLDCVVKNT
+16 MTLDCVVKNT
-30 DYIERSLELGCQN
+30 DYIDRSLELGCKN

-98 DAFYE
+98 DGFYE

-201 DSHYIYPKQA
+201 DSHYIYPEQA

-305 QEKKHIDKSRWKEYQ
+305 QEKKYVDKSRWKEYQ

-500 VLSNKLLSKELGL
+500 VLSNKPLSKELGL

-695 AGYKN
+695 AGYKK

-766 IIAELDYFD
+766 IIAELDYFG
-775 IKIENIKFGKSKSE
+775 IQIENIKFGKSKSE
-789 YTFDRD
+789 YTFNRN

-815 ELYELGRNNNYESFI
+815 ELYELGKNNSYENFI
-830 DVIKDIKEKTSVNSR
+830 DVIKDIKEKTLVNSR

-856 SDYGANKKLL
+856 SDYGSNKKLL
-866 QIIDMFEKYYDR
+866 QIIDMFEKYFDR

-891 DLTVFDGCF
+891 DITVFEGCF

-919 ISQQLEDK
+919 ISQRLEDK

-966 DKTKPYLVLY
+966 DKTKPYLILY

-1032 VVRWDVY
+1032 VVGWDVY

>member
-1 MKKINRYENYHKHDH
+1 M
-16 ESNVMTLDCVVKNT
+16 V
-30 DYIERSLELGCQN
+30 
-43 YFTTQHGWAGKFLEA
+43 
-58 YDLCKKNNLK
+58 
-68 MIYGAELYMVKDRKE
+68 YGAELYMVKDRKE
-83 KDNSNYHIVIIAKNQ
+83 KDNANYHIIIIAKNQ
-98 DAFYE
+98 DGFYE
-103 LNEIMSESNKTG
+103 LNEIVSESNRSG

-145 LRPSDDM
+145 LRQSDDM
-152 KILFETVYGHFG
+152 KTLFETVYGHFG

-191 HYNMQLIHAN
+191 HYNMQIIHAN
-201 DSHYIYPKQA
+201 DSHYIYPEQA

-224 YGDEDSF
+224 YGDEDNF
-231 VLDFPDYDTIVERY
+231 VLDFPDYDTVVERY
-245 KKQGLLSDWQVKEA
+245 KKQGLLSDWQIKEA
-259 LDNTLIFDE
+259 MNNTLIFDE
-268 CEELYFDKEIKM
+268 CEELHFDKEIKM
-280 PTIYPGFTQE
+280 PTIYPNYTQE
-290 QKDKELSK
+290 EKDKELAK
-298 HLVEKWN
+298 HLSEKWN
-305 QEKKHIDKSRWKEYQ
+305 KEKVNIDRLRWKEYQ
-320 DGIAFEYKIV
+320 NGIAFEYKIV

-347 LAKEKYGGVLSR
+347 LAKEKYSGVLSR

-394 SIARILETKSLP
+394 STARILETRSLP

-417 PIAASKELLG
+417 PILASKELLG

-457 DDYNEVGKNLD
+457 DEYNEVGKNLD
-468 AFRTDKK
+468 NFRNDKR

-500 VLSNKLLSKELGL
+500 VLSNKPLSRELGL

-552 KMIGQPI
+552 KMIDQPI
-559 PNIRELLE
+559 PNIRELLQKVDN
-567 RLDDKTWKLYEDG
+567 RTWKLYEDG

-588 DTDISTNMLKRYKP
+588 DTDISTSMLKRYKP
-602 KTDAEM
+602 QTDAEM

-622 VNTFLDREPYST
+622 VNTFLDRKPYST
-634 GVSEIDDILLPSYH
+634 GVTEIDEILQPSYH

-681 FTPEAKEELRQELI
+681 FTPEAKEELRQELL
-695 AGYKN
+695 AGYKAK
-700 NLGTEDGFDEVWQV
+700 LGTEEGFDEVWQV

-775 IKIENIKFGKSKSE
+775 IHLENIKFGKSQNE
-789 YTFDRD
+789 YTFDRN

-800 KSISSIKYCNETIAN
+800 KSISSIKYCNEVIAN
-815 ELYELGRNNNYESFI
+815 ELYELGKNNTYKDFV
-830 DVIKDIKEKTSVNSR
+830 DVIRDVKTRTSVNSR

-856 SDYGANKKLL
+856 SDYGSNKKLL
-866 QIIDMFEKYYDR
+866 QIIEMFEKFYGR
-878 KQIKKSDIDNLGI
+878 KQIKKADVEVLGI
-891 DLTVFDGCF
+891 DLNEFEGCY

-908 KELHMDKYIQR
+908 KELHMDRYVEKMSKKI
-919 ISQQLEDK
+919 EDK

-936 YEQEYLEYIT
+936 YEQEYLEYII
-946 YSNPKAPKGM
+946 YSNPKAPKNM
-956 YYVVEAKFYK
+956 FYVVEAKFYK
-966 DKTKPYLVLY
+966 DKTKPYLNLY
-976 NLRTGDTLKTKI
+976 NLRTGDILKTKI
-988 TSGKNFVERPFQTGN
+988 TSGKNFVEKPFQTGN

-1017 MVNGS
+1017 IVNGT
-1022 WVKTPEMEKI
+1022 WVKTSEMEKI
-1032 VVRWDVY
+1032 VVGWDVY

>member
-1 MKKINRYENYHKHDH
+1 MKRYENYHKHDH
-16 ESNVMTLDCVVKNT
+16 ESNIMTLDCVVKNT
-30 DYIERSLELGCQN
+30 DYIARSLELGCKN
-43 YFTTQHGWAGKFLEA
+43 YFTTQHGWTGKFLEA
-58 YDLCKKNNLK
+58 YDLCKKNGLK
-68 MIYGAELYMVKDRKE
+68 MIYGAELYMVKDRTL

-98 DAFYE
+98 DGFYE
-103 LNEIMSESNKTG
+103 LNEIMSESNRSG

-152 KILFETVYGHFG
+152 KTLFEAVYGHFG
-164 KNFYLEVQNHPFD
+164 NNFYLEVQNHPFD

-191 HYNMQLIHAN
+191 HYNMQIIHAN
-201 DSHYIYPKQA
+201 DSHYIYPEQA

-231 VLDFPDYDTIVERY
+231 VLDFPDYDTVVERY
-245 KKQGLLSDWQVKEA
+245 KKQGLLSDWQIKEA
-259 LDNTLIFDE
+259 MDNTLIFDE
-268 CEELYFDKEIKM
+268 CEELHFNKEIKM
-280 PTIYPGFTQE
+280 PTIYPNYTQE
-290 QKDKELSK
+290 EKDKELAK
-298 HLVEKWN
+298 HLSEKWN
-305 QEKKHIDKSRWKEYQ
+305 KEKVNVDKSRWQEYQ
-320 DGIAFEYKIV
+320 NGIAFEYNIV

-380 RFTAPVPLYPTRFM
+380 RFEAPVPLYPTRFM
-394 SIARILETKSLP
+394 STARILETRSLP

-449 CRAYDIPM
+449 CRAYEIPM
-457 DDYNEVGKNLD
+457 DEYNEVGKNLD

-486 IGTIESISPSPCSF
+486 IGTIESVSPSPCSF
-500 VLSNKLLSKELGL
+500 VLSNKPLSRELGL

-559 PNIRELLE
+559 PNIRELLQKVDN
-567 RLDDKTWKLYEDG
+567 RTWKLYEDG

-588 DTDISTNMLKRYKP
+588 DTDISTSMLKRYKP
-602 KTDAEM
+602 QTDAEM

-634 GVSEIDDILLPSYH
+634 GVTEIDEILQPSYH

-681 FTPEAKEELRQELI
+681 FTPEAKEELRQELLL
-695 AGYKN
+695 GYKAK
-700 NLGTEDGFDEVWQV
+700 LGTEEGFDEVWQV

-766 IIAELDYFD
+766 IIAELDYFG
-775 IKIENIKFGKSKSE
+775 IHLENIKFGKSKSE
-789 YTFDRD
+789 YTFDKN

-800 KSISSIKYCNETIAN
+800 KSISSIKYCNEVIAN
-815 ELYELGRNNNYESFI
+815 ELYELGKNNTYKNFV
-830 DVIKDIKEKTSVNSR
+830 DVIKDIKTKTSVNSR

-856 SDYGANKKLL
+856 SDYGSNKKLL
-866 QIIDMFEKYYDR
+866 QIIEMFEKFYDR
-878 KQIKKSDIDNLGI
+878 KQIKKADVEVLGI
-891 DLTVFDGCF
+891 DLNEFEGCY
-900 DNETPKMY
+900 DNETQKMY
-908 KELHMDKYIQR
+908 KDLHMDRYVEKMSKKI
-919 ISQQLEDK
+919 EDK

-936 YEQEYLEYIT
+936 YEQEYLEYII
-946 YSNPKAPKGM
+946 YSNPKAPKNM
-956 YYVVEAKFYK
+956 FYVVEAKFYK
-966 DKTKPYLVLY
+966 DKTKPYLNLY

-988 TSGKNFVERPFQTGN
+988 TSGKSFVERPFQTGN

-1017 MVNGS
+1017 MVNGT

-1032 VVRWDVY
+1032 VVGWDVY

>member
-1 MKKINRYENYHKHDH
+1 MKRYENYHKHDH
-16 ESNVMTLDCVVKNT
+16 ESNIMTLDCVVKNT
-30 DYIERSLELGCQN
+30 DYIARSLELGCKN
-43 YFTTQHGWAGKFLEA
+43 YFTTQHGWTGKFLEA
-58 YDLCKKNNLK
+58 YDLCKKNGLK
-68 MIYGAELYMVKDRKE
+68 MIYSAELYMVKDRTL

-98 DAFYE
+98 DGFYE
-103 LNEIMSESNKTG
+103 LNEIMSESNRSG

-152 KILFETVYGHFG
+152 KTLFEAVYSHFG
-164 KNFYLEVQNHPFD
+164 NNFYLEVQNHPFD

-191 HYNMQLIHAN
+191 HYNMQIIHAN
-201 DSHYIYPKQA
+201 DSHYIYPEQA

-231 VLDFPDYDTIVERY
+231 VLDFPDYDTVVERY
-245 KKQGLLSDWQVKEA
+245 KKQGLLSDWQIKEA
-259 LDNTLIFDE
+259 MDNTLIFDE
-268 CEELYFDKEIKM
+268 CEELHFNKEIKM
-280 PTIYPGFTQE
+280 PTIYPNYTQE
-290 QKDKELSK
+290 EKDKELAK
-298 HLVEKWN
+298 HLSEKWN
-305 QEKKHIDKSRWKEYQ
+305 KEKVNVDKSRWQEYQ
-320 DGIAFEYKIV
+320 NGIAFEYNIV

-380 RFTAPVPLYPTRFM
+380 RFEAPVPLYPTRFM
-394 SIARILETKSLP
+394 STARILETRSLP

-449 CRAYDIPM
+449 CRAYEIPM
-457 DDYNEVGKNLD
+457 DEYNEVGKNLD

-486 IGTIESISPSPCSF
+486 IGTIESVSPSPCSF
-500 VLSNKLLSKELGL
+500 VLSNKPLSRELGL

-559 PNIRELLE
+559 PNIRELLQKVDN
-567 RLDDKTWKLYEDG
+567 RTWKLYEDG

-588 DTDISTNMLKRYKP
+588 DTDISTSMLKRYKP
-602 KTDAEM
+602 QTDAEM

-634 GVSEIDDILLPSYH
+634 GVTEIDEILQPSYH

-681 FTPEAKEELRQELI
+681 FTPEAKEELRQELLL
-695 AGYKN
+695 GYKAK
-700 NLGTEDGFDEVWQV
+700 LGTEEGFDEVWQV

-766 IIAELDYFD
+766 IIAELDYFG
-775 IKIENIKFGKSKSE
+775 IHLENIKFGKSKSE
-789 YTFDRD
+789 YTFDKN

-800 KSISSIKYCNETIAN
+800 KSISSIKYCNEVIAN
-815 ELYELGRNNNYESFI
+815 ELYELGKNNTYKNFV
-830 DVIKDIKEKTSVNSR
+830 DVIKDIKTKTSVNSR

-856 SDYGANKKLL
+856 SDYGSNKKLL
-866 QIIDMFEKYYDR
+866 QIIEMFEKFYDR
-878 KQIKKSDIDNLGI
+878 KQIKKADVEVLGI
-891 DLTVFDGCF
+891 DLNEFEGCY
-900 DNETPKMY
+900 DNETQKMY
-908 KELHMDKYIQR
+908 KDLHMDRYVEKMSKKI
-919 ISQQLEDK
+919 EDK

-936 YEQEYLEYIT
+936 YEQEYLEYII
-946 YSNPKAPKGM
+946 YSNPKAPKNM
-956 YYVVEAKFYK
+956 FYVVEAKFYK
-966 DKTKPYLVLY
+966 DKTKPYLNLY

-988 TSGKNFVERPFQTGN
+988 TSGKSFVERPFQTGN

-1017 MVNGS
+1017 MVNGT

-1032 VVRWDVY
+1032 VVGWDVY

>member
-1 MKKINRYENYHKHDH
+1 MKRYENYHKHDH
-16 ESNVMTLDCVVKNT
+16 ESNIMTLDCVVKNT
-30 DYIERSLELGCQN
+30 DYIARSLELGCKN
-43 YFTTQHGWAGKFLEA
+43 YFTTQHGWTGKFLEA
-58 YDLCKKNNLK
+58 YDLCKKNGLK
-68 MIYGAELYMVKDRKE
+68 MIYGAELYMVKDRTL

-98 DAFYE
+98 DGFYE
-103 LNEIMSESNKTG
+103 LNEIMSESNRSG

-152 KILFETVYGHFG
+152 KTLFEAVYSHFG
-164 KNFYLEVQNHPFD
+164 NNFYLEVQNHPFD

-191 HYNMQLIHAN
+191 HYNMQIIHAN
-201 DSHYIYPKQA
+201 DSHYIYPEQA

-231 VLDFPDYDTIVERY
+231 VLDFPDYDTVVERY
-245 KKQGLLSDWQVKEA
+245 KKQGLLSDWQIKEA
-259 LDNTLIFDE
+259 MDNTLIFDE
-268 CEELYFDKEIKM
+268 CEELHFNKEIKM
-280 PTIYPGFTQE
+280 PTIYPNYTQE
-290 QKDKELSK
+290 EKDKELAK
-298 HLVEKWN
+298 HLSEKWN
-305 QEKKHIDKSRWKEYQ
+305 KEKVNVDKSRWQEYQ
-320 DGIAFEYKIV
+320 NGIAFEYKIV

-394 SIARILETKSLP
+394 STARILETRSLP
-406 DIDQNWADVSA
+406 DIDQNWADVSE
-417 PIAASKELLG
+417 PILASKELLG

-449 CRAYDIPM
+449 CRAYEIPM
-457 DDYNEVGKNLD
+457 DEYNEVGKNLD

-475 WKPIIDEAQKY
+475 WNPIIDEAQKY
-486 IGTIESISPSPCSF
+486 IGTIESVSPSPCSF
-500 VLSNKLLSKELGL
+500 VLSNKPLSRELGL

-559 PNIRELLE
+559 PNIRELLQKVDN
-567 RLDDKTWKLYEDG
+567 RTWKLYEDG

-588 DTDISTNMLKRYKP
+588 DTDISTSMLKRYKP
-602 KTDAEM
+602 QTDAEM

-634 GVSEIDDILLPSYH
+634 GVTEIDEILQPSYH

-681 FTPEAKEELRQELI
+681 FTPEAKEELRQELLL
-695 AGYKN
+695 GYKAK
-700 NLGTEDGFDEVWQV
+700 LGTEEGFDEVWQV

-766 IIAELDYFD
+766 IIAELDYFG
-775 IKIENIKFGKSKSE
+775 IHLENIKFGKSKSE
-789 YTFDRD
+789 YTFDKN

-800 KSISSIKYCNETIAN
+800 KSISSIKYCNEVIAN
-815 ELYELGRNNNYESFI
+815 ELYELGKNNTYKNFV
-830 DVIKDIKEKTSVNSR
+830 DVIKDIKTKTSVNSR

-856 SDYGANKKLL
+856 SDYGSNKKLL
-866 QIIDMFEKYYDR
+866 QIIEMFEKFYDR
-878 KQIKKSDIDNLGI
+878 KQIKKADVEVLGI
-891 DLTVFDGCF
+891 DLNEFEGCY
-900 DNETPKMY
+900 DNETQKMY
-908 KELHMDKYIQR
+908 KDLHMDRYVEKMSKKI
-919 ISQQLEDK
+919 EDK
-927 PLSIKEQIK
+927 SLSIKEQIK
-936 YEQEYLEYIT
+936 YEQEYLEYII
-946 YSNPKAPKGM
+946 YSNPKAPKNM
-956 YYVVEAKFYK
+956 FYVVEAKFYK
-966 DKTKPYLVLY
+966 DKTKPYLNLY

-988 TSGKNFVERPFQTGN
+988 TSGKSFVERPFQTGN

-1017 MVNGS
+1017 MVNGT

-1032 VVRWDVY
+1032 VVGWDVY

>member
-1 MKKINRYENYHKHDH
+1 MA
-16 ESNVMTLDCVVKNT
+16 TLDCVVKNT
-30 DYIERSLELGCQN
+30 DYIERSLELGCKN
-43 YFTTQHGWAGKFLEA
+43 YFTTQHGWSGKFLEA
-58 YDLCKKNNLK
+58 YDLCQKNNLK
-68 MIYGAELYMVKDRKE
+68 MVYGAELYMVKDRKE
-83 KDNSNYHIVIIAKNQ
+83 KDNANYHIIIIAKNQ
-98 DAFYE
+98 DGFYE
-103 LNEIMSESNKTG
+103 LNEIMSESNRSG

-152 KILFETVYGHFG
+152 KALFEAIYGHFG

-191 HYNMQLIHAN
+191 HYNMQIIHAN
-201 DSHYIYPKQA
+201 DSHYIYPEQA

-231 VLDFPDYDTIVERY
+231 VLDFPDYDTVVERY
-245 KKQGLLSDWQVKEA
+245 KKQGLLSDWQIKEA
-259 LDNTLIFDE
+259 MDNTLIFDE
-268 CEELYFDKEIKM
+268 CEELHFDKEIKM
-280 PTIYPGFTQE
+280 PTIYPNYTQE
-290 QKDKELSK
+290 EKDKELAK
-298 HLVEKWN
+298 HLSEKWDK
-305 QEKKHIDKSRWKEYQ
+305 EKVNVDKSRWQEYQ
-320 DGIAFEYKIV
+320 KGIAFEYKIV

-394 SIARILETKSLP
+394 STARILETRSLP

-417 PIAASKELLG
+417 PILASKELLG

-457 DDYNEVGKNLD
+457 DEYNEVGKNLD
-468 AFRTDKK
+468 AFRNDKK

-500 VLSNKLLSKELGL
+500 VLSNKPLPRELGL

-552 KMIGQPI
+552 NMIGQPI
-559 PNIRELLE
+559 PNIRELLQKV
-567 RLDDKTWKLYEDG
+567 DDRTWKLYEDG

-588 DTDISTNMLKRYKP
+588 DTDISTSMLKRYKP
-602 KTDAEM
+602 QTDAEM

-634 GVSEIDDILLPSYH
+634 GVTEIDEILQPSYH

-681 FTPEAKEELRQELI
+681 FTPEAKEELRQELL
-695 AGYKN
+695 AGYKAK
-700 NLGTEDGFDEVWQV
+700 LGTEEGFDEVWQV

-766 IIAELDYFD
+766 IIAELDYFG
-775 IKIENIKFGKSKSE
+775 IHLENIKFGKSKSE
-789 YTFDRD
+789 YTFDRN

-800 KSISSIKYCNETIAN
+800 KSISSIKYCNEVIAN
-815 ELYELGRNNNYESFI
+815 ELYELGRNNTYKDFV
-830 DVIKDIKEKTSVNSR
+830 DVIRDIKTKTSVNSR

-856 SDYGANKKLL
+856 SDYGSNKKLL
-866 QIIDMFEKYYDR
+866 QIIEMFEKFYDR
-878 KQIKKSDIDNLGI
+878 KQIKKSDVEVLGI
-891 DLTVFDGCF
+891 DLKEFEGCY

-908 KELHMDKYIQR
+908 KELHMDRYVEKMSKKI
-919 ISQQLEDK
+919 EDK
-927 PLSIKEQIK
+927 PLSIKEQIR
-936 YEQEYLEYIT
+936 YEQEYLEYII
-946 YSNPKAPKGM
+946 YSNPKAPKNM
-956 YYVVEAKFYK
+956 FYVVEAKFYK
-966 DKTKPYLVLY
+966 DKTKPYLNLY

-988 TSGKNFVERPFQTGN
+988 TSGKSFVERPFQTGN

-1017 MVNGS
+1017 MVNGE

-1032 VVRWDVY
+1032 VVGWDVY

>member
-1 MKKINRYENYHKHDH
+1 MNRYENYHKHCH

-30 DYIERSLELGCQN
+30 DYIARSLELGCKN
-43 YFTTQHGWAGKFLEA
+43 YFTTQHGWTGKFLEA

-68 MIYGAELYMVKDRKE
+68 MVYGAELYMVMDRKE

-98 DAFYE
+98 NGFYE

-122 DIELIKRLNP
+122 DLELIKRLNP
-132 NNFFITSACVGGI
+132 DNFFVTSACVGGI
-145 LRPSDDM
+145 LRYSDDM
-152 KILFETVYGHFG
+152 KTLFETVYGHFG

-177 IQINHNRN
+177 IQINHNKN
-185 MLMLKQ
+185 ILKLKQ
-191 HYNMQLIHAN
+191 RYNIQLIHAN
-201 DSHYIYPKQA
+201 DSHYIYPEQA

-231 VLDFPDYDTIVERY
+231 VLDFPDYDTVVERY
-245 KKQGLLSDWQVKEA
+245 KKQGLLSDQQIKEA

-290 QKDKELSK
+290 EKDKELSK

-305 QEKKHIDKSRWKEYQ
+305 KEKVYVDKSRWKEYQ
-320 DGIAFEYKIV
+320 EGIAFEYKIV

-347 LAKEKYGGVLSR
+347 LAKEKYGGILSR

-394 SIARILETKSLP
+394 STARIMETKSLP
-406 DIDQNWADVSA
+406 DIDQNWSDTSA

-449 CRAYDIPM
+449 CRAYNIPM
-457 DDYNEVGKNLD
+457 DEYNEVGKNLD

-500 VLSNKLLSKELGL
+500 VLSNKPLSKELGL

-552 KMIGQPI
+552 NMIGQPI

-567 RLDDKTWKLYEDG
+567 RVDDKTWKLYEDG

-588 DTDISTNMLKRYKP
+588 DTDISTSMLKRYKP
-602 KTDAEM
+602 RTDSEM

-622 VNTFLDREPYST
+622 VNTFLDREEYST
-634 GVSEIDDILLPSYH
+634 GVAEIDDILQPSYH

-681 FTPEAKEELRQELI
+681 FTPEAKEDLRQELI
-695 AGYKN
+695 AGYKR
-700 NLGTEDGFDEVWQV
+700 NLGTEKGFDEVWQV

-730 VAYDSIYGAEAKE
+730 VAYDSMYGAEAKA
-743 HHPLEY
+743 HYPLEY

-766 IIAELDYFD
+766 IIAELDYFG
-775 IKIENIKFGKSKSE
+775 IQIENIKFGKSKSE
-789 YTFDRD
+789 YTFDRN

-815 ELYELGRNNNYESFI
+815 ELYELGRSKCYNDFI
-830 DVIKDIKEKTSVNSR
+830 EIIKDIKEKTSVNSK

-866 QIIDMFEKYYDR
+866 QIIEMFEKYYDR
-878 KQIKKSDIDNLGI
+878 KQIKKSDIDTLGI
-891 DLTVFDGCF
+891 DLSVFNGCF
-900 DNETPKMY
+900 DNETPKIY
-908 KELHMDKYIQR
+908 KELHMDRYIR
-919 ISQQLEDK
+919 KKVHQLEDK
-927 PLSIKEQIK
+927 PLSFKEQIK

-946 YSNPKAPKGM
+946 YINPELPKSM
-956 YYVVEAKFYK
+956 YYVIEVKFYK
-966 DKTKPYLVLY
+966 DKTKPYLNLY

-988 TSGKNFVERPFQTGN
+988 TSGKIFVERPFQAGS

-1017 MVNGS
+1017 MVNGV
-1022 WVKTPEMEKI
+1022 WTKTLEKEKI
-1032 VVRWDVY
+1032 VSEWDVY

>member
-1 MKKINRYENYHKHDH
+1 
-16 ESNVMTLDCVVKNT
+16 MTLDCVVKNT
-30 DYIERSLELGCQN
+30 DYIERSLELGCKN

-98 DAFYE
+98 DGFYE
-103 LNEIMSESNKTG
+103 LNFIMSESNRSG

-132 NNFFITSACVGGI
+132 NNFFVTSACVGGI

-152 KILFETVYGHFG
+152 KVLFETVYGHFG

-191 HYNMQLIHAN
+191 HYNMQIIHAN
-201 DSHYIYPKQA
+201 DSHYIYPEQA
-211 KDRVKFLKGKGIN
+211 NDRVKFLKGKGIN
-224 YGDEDSF
+224 YGDEDGF

-245 KKQGLLSDWQVKEA
+245 KKQGLLADWQIKEA

-268 CEELYFDKEIKM
+268 CEELHFDKEIKM
-280 PTIYPGFTQE
+280 PTIYPNYTQE
-290 QKDKELSK
+290 EKDKELSK
-298 HLVEKWN
+298 HLVDKWN
-305 QEKKHIDKSRWKEYQ
+305 KEKVNVDKSRWQEYQ
-320 DGIAFEYKIV
+320 NGIAFEYKIV

-380 RFTAPVPLYPTRFM
+380 RFEAPVPLYPTRFM
-394 SIARILETKSLP
+394 STARILETRSLP
-406 DIDQNWADVSA
+406 DIDQNWADVTA

-457 DDYNEVGKNLD
+457 DEYNEVGKNLD

-475 WKPIIDEAQKY
+475 WKTIIDESQKY

-500 VLSNKLLSKELGL
+500 VLSNKPLSKELGL

-532 KFLKNDYLTVKVW
+532 KYLKNDYLTVKVW

-559 PNIRELLE
+559 PNIRELLQK
-567 RLDDKTWKLYEDG
+567 LDDKTWKLYEDG

-588 DTDISTNMLKRYKP
+588 DTDISTSMLKRYKP
-602 KTDAEM
+602 QTDAEM

-622 VNTFLDREPYST
+622 VNTFLDRDPYST
-634 GVSEIDDILLPSYH
+634 GVKEIDDILQPSYH

-681 FTPEAKEELRQELI
+681 FTPDAKEELRQELI
-695 AGYKN
+695 AGYKK
-700 NLGTEDGFDEVWQV
+700 NLGTEEGFDEVWQV

-766 IIAELDYFD
+766 IIAELDYFG
-775 IKIENIKFGKSKSE
+775 IHIENIKFGKSKSE

-800 KSISSIKYCNETIAN
+800 KSISSIKYCNETIAD
-815 ELYELGRNNNYESFI
+815 ELYELGRNNKYKDFVE
-830 DVIKDIKEKTSVNSR
+830 VIKDIKTKTSVNSR

-856 SDYGANKKLL
+856 SDYGSNKKLL
-866 QIIDMFEKYYDR
+866 QIIELFDKFYDR
-878 KQIKKSDIDNLGI
+878 KQIKKSDIEVLGI
-891 DLTVFDGCF
+891 DLDTFEGCY

-908 KELHMDKYIQR
+908 KDLHMDKYIER
-919 ISQQLEDK
+919 LSQNIEDK

-946 YSNPKAPKGM
+946 YSNPKAPKNM
-956 YYVVEAKFYK
+956 FYVVEAKFYK
-966 DKTKPYLVLY
+966 DKTKPYLNLY

-988 TSGKNFVERPFQTGN
+988 TSGKSFVEKPFQTGN

-1017 MVNGS
+1017 MVNGE
-1022 WVKTPEMEKI
+1022 WVKTPEKEKI
-1032 VVRWDVY
+1032 VVGWDVY

>member
-1 MKKINRYENYHKHDH
+1 MKRYENYHKHDH
-16 ESNVMTLDCVVKNT
+16 ESNIMTLDCVVKNT
-30 DYIERSLELGCQN
+30 DYIARSLELGCKN
-43 YFTTQHGWAGKFLEA
+43 YFTTQHGWTGKFLEA
-58 YDLCKKNNLK
+58 YDLCKKNGLK
-68 MIYGAELYMVKDRKE
+68 MIYGAELYMVKDRTL
-83 KDNSNYHIVIIAKNQ
+83 KDNSNYHIIIIAKNQ
-98 DAFYE
+98 DGFYE
-103 LNEIMSESNKTG
+103 LNEIMSESNRSG

-152 KILFETVYGHFG
+152 KTLFEAVYSHFG
-164 KNFYLEVQNHPFD
+164 NNFYLEVQNHPFD

-191 HYNMQLIHAN
+191 HYNMQIIHAN
-201 DSHYIYPKQA
+201 DSHYIYPEQA

-231 VLDFPDYDTIVERY
+231 VLDFPDYDTVVERY
-245 KKQGLLSDWQVKEA
+245 KKQGLLSDWQIKEA
-259 LDNTLIFDE
+259 MDNTLIFDE
-268 CEELYFDKEIKM
+268 CEELHFNKEIKM
-280 PTIYPGFTQE
+280 PTIYPNYTQE
-290 QKDKELSK
+290 EKDKELAK
-298 HLVEKWN
+298 HLSEKWN
-305 QEKKHIDKSRWKEYQ
+305 KEKVNVDKSRWQEYQ
-320 DGIAFEYKIV
+320 NGIAFEYKIV

-380 RFTAPVPLYPTRFM
+380 RFEAPVPLYPTRFM
-394 SIARILETKSLP
+394 STARILETRSLP

-449 CRAYDIPM
+449 CRAYEIPM
-457 DDYNEVGKNLD
+457 DEYNEVGKNLD

-486 IGTIESISPSPCSF
+486 IGTIESVSPSPCSF
-500 VLSNKLLSKELGL
+500 VLSNKPLSRELGL

-559 PNIRELLE
+559 PNIRELLQKVDN
-567 RLDDKTWKLYEDG
+567 RTWKLYEDG

-588 DTDISTNMLKRYKP
+588 DTDISTSMLKRYKP
-602 KTDAEM
+602 QTDAEM

-634 GVSEIDDILLPSYH
+634 GVTEIDEILQPSYH

-681 FTPEAKEELRQELI
+681 FTPEAKEELRQELLL
-695 AGYKN
+695 GYKAK
-700 NLGTEDGFDEVWQV
+700 LGTEEGFDEVWQV

-766 IIAELDYFD
+766 IIAELDYFG
-775 IKIENIKFGKSKSE
+775 IHLENIKFGKSKSE
-789 YTFDRD
+789 YTFDKN

-800 KSISSIKYCNETIAN
+800 KSISSIKYCNEVIAN
-815 ELYELGRNNNYESFI
+815 ELYELGKNNTYKNFV
-830 DVIKDIKEKTSVNSR
+830 DVIKDIKTKTSVNSR

-856 SDYGANKKLL
+856 SDYGSNKKLL
-866 QIIDMFEKYYDR
+866 QIIEMFEKFYDR
-878 KQIKKSDIDNLGI
+878 KQIKKADVEVLGI
-891 DLTVFDGCF
+891 DLNEFEGCY
-900 DNETPKMY
+900 DNETQKMY
-908 KELHMDKYIQR
+908 KDLHMDRYVEKMSKKI
-919 ISQQLEDK
+919 EDK

-936 YEQEYLEYIT
+936 YEQEYLEYII
-946 YSNPKAPKGM
+946 YSNPKAPKNM
-956 YYVVEAKFYK
+956 FYVVEAKFYK
-966 DKTKPYLVLY
+966 DKTKPYLNLY

-988 TSGKNFVERPFQTGN
+988 TSGKSFVERPFQTGN

-1017 MVNGS
+1017 MVNGT

-1032 VVRWDVY
+1032 VVGWDVY

>member
-1 MKKINRYENYHKHDH
+1 
-16 ESNVMTLDCVVKNT
+16 MTLDCVVKNT
-30 DYIERSLELGCQN
+30 DYIARSLELGCKN
-43 YFTTQHGWAGKFLEA
+43 YFTTQHGWTGKFLES
-58 YDLCKKNNLK
+58 YDLCIKNNLK
-68 MIYGAELYMVKDRKE
+68 MVYGAELYMVKDRFQ
-83 KDNSNYHIVIIAKNQ
+83 KDNSNYHIIIIGKNQ

-103 LNEIMSESNKTG
+103 LNEIMAESNRSG

-132 NNFFITSACVGGI
+132 NNFFITSACVAGI
-145 LRPSDDM
+145 LRTGNDM
-152 KILFETVYGHFG
+152 KELFETVYGHFG

-177 IQINHNRN
+177 IQYQHNRN

-191 HYNMQLIHAN
+191 HYNMQIIHAN
-201 DSHYIYPKQA
+201 DSHYIYPEQA
-211 KDRVKFLKGKGIN
+211 KDRIKFLKGKGIN

-231 VLDFPDYDTIVERY
+231 VLDFPDYDTVVERY
-245 KKQGLLSDWQVKEA
+245 KKQGLLADWQITEA

-280 PTIYPGFTQE
+280 PTIYPGYTQE
-290 QKDKELSK
+290 EKNQELSR
-298 HLVEKWN
+298 HLVQKWN
-305 QEKKHIDKSRWKEYQ
+305 DEKAHVDKSRWKEYQ
-320 DGIAFEYKIV
+320 DGITFEYKIV
-330 KDTQM
+330 KDTNM

-347 LAKEKYGGVLSR
+347 LAKTKYGGVLSR

-380 RFTAPVPLYPTRFM
+380 RFEAPVPLYPTRFM
-394 SIARILETKSLP
+394 STARILETRSLP

-457 DDYNEVGKNLD
+457 DAYNEVGKNLD
-468 AFRTDKK
+468 NFRNDKK

-500 VLSNKLLSKELGL
+500 VLSNKPLSRELGL
-513 IRVGN
+513 IRIGT

-532 KFLKNDYLTVKVW
+532 KYLKNDYLTVKVW

-552 KMIGQPI
+552 KSINKPI

-567 RLDDKTWKLYEDG
+567 RLDDGTWKLYEDG

-588 DTDISTNMLKRYKP
+588 DTDISTSMLKRYKP

-622 VNTFLDREPYST
+622 VNTFLNREPYST
-634 GVSEIDDILLPSYH
+634 GVDEIDELLLPSYH
-648 FMLYQESIMAFLV
+648 FMLYQESIMSFLV
-661 WCGMKEDHTYDII
+661 FCGMKEDHTYDII

-681 FTPEAKEELRQELI
+681 FTEEAKEKLKQELLH
-695 AGYKN
+695 GYKAK
-700 NLGTEDGFDEVWQV
+700 LGTDEGFDEVWQV

-725 AHAVS
+725 SHAVS

-743 HHPLEY
+743 HYPLEY

-756 YQSDNEKTSR
+756 YQSDNERTSR
-766 IIAELDYFD
+766 IISELDYFN
-775 IKIENIKFGKSKSE
+775 IHIENIKFGKSKGE

-795 TNTIY
+795 TRTIY

-815 ELYELGRNNNYESFI
+815 ELYELGKNNKYNNFI
-830 DVIKDIKEKTSVNSR
+830 EILKDISTKTSVNSK
-845 QLQILTILNFF
+845 QLKILTILNFF
-856 SDYGANKKLL
+856 SEFGNNQKLL
-866 QIIDMFEKYYDR
+866 ELIEIYDSLYNR
-878 KQIKKSDIDNLGI
+878 KQIKKDDMGKLNIDTSL
-891 DLTVFDGCF
+891 FSGCY
-900 DNETPKMY
+900 DTETEKMY
-908 KELHMDKYIQR
+908 KDLNMDKYLERVSKKI
-919 ISQQLEDK
+919 EDK
-927 PLSIKEQIK
+927 PLPIKEQIK

-946 YSNPKAPKGM
+946 YVNPKSPKNM
-956 YYVVEAKFYK
+956 FFVVECKFYK
-966 DKTKPYLVLY
+966 DKTKPYLNLY
-976 NLRTGDTLKTKI
+976 NLRTGETLKTKI
-988 TSGKNFVERPFQTGN
+988 TSGKSFVETPFKEGN
-1003 VINVT
+1003 VINVK
-1008 EFREKNKMK
+1008 EFSERNKMK
-1017 MVNGS
+1017 KVGTD
-1022 WVKTPEMEKI
+1022 WVKTDEKEK
-1032 VVRWDVY
+1032 VVKKWEVY

>member
-1 MKKINRYENYHKHDH
+1 MKRYENYHKHDH
-16 ESNVMTLDCVVKNT
+16 ESNIMTLDCVVKNT
-30 DYIERSLELGCQN
+30 DYIARSLELGCKN
-43 YFTTQHGWAGKFLEA
+43 YFTTQHGWTGKFLEA
-58 YDLCKKNNLK
+58 YDLCKKNGLK
-68 MIYGAELYMVKDRKE
+68 MIYGAELYMVKDRTL

-98 DAFYE
+98 DGFYE
-103 LNEIMSESNKTG
+103 LNEIMSESNRSG

-152 KILFETVYGHFG
+152 KTLFEAVYSHFG
-164 KNFYLEVQNHPFD
+164 NNFYLEVQNHPFD

-191 HYNMQLIHAN
+191 HYNMQIIHAN
-201 DSHYIYPKQA
+201 DSHYIYPEQA

-231 VLDFPDYDTIVERY
+231 VLDFPDYDTVVERY
-245 KKQGLLSDWQVKEA
+245 KKQGLLSDWQIKEA
-259 LDNTLIFDE
+259 MDNTLIFDE
-268 CEELYFDKEIKM
+268 CEELHFNKEIKM
-280 PTIYPGFTQE
+280 PTIYPNYTQE
-290 QKDKELSK
+290 EKDKELAK
-298 HLVEKWN
+298 HLSEKWN
-305 QEKKHIDKSRWKEYQ
+305 KEKVNVDKSRWQEYQ
-320 DGIAFEYKIV
+320 NGIAFEYKIV

-380 RFTAPVPLYPTRFM
+380 RFEAPVPLYPTRFM
-394 SIARILETKSLP
+394 STARILETRSLP

-449 CRAYDIPM
+449 CRAYEIPM
-457 DDYNEVGKNLD
+457 DEYNEVGKNLD

-486 IGTIESISPSPCSF
+486 IGTIESVSPSPCSF
-500 VLSNKLLSKELGL
+500 VLSNKPLSRELGL

-559 PNIRELLE
+559 PNIRELLQKVDN
-567 RLDDKTWKLYEDG
+567 RTWKLYEDG

-588 DTDISTNMLKRYKP
+588 DTDISTSMLKRYKP
-602 KTDAEM
+602 QTDAEM

-634 GVSEIDDILLPSYH
+634 GVTEIDEILQPSYH

-681 FTPEAKEELRQELI
+681 FTPEAKEELRQELLL
-695 AGYKN
+695 GYKAK
-700 NLGTEDGFDEVWQV
+700 LGTEEGFDEVWQV

-766 IIAELDYFD
+766 IIAELDYFG
-775 IKIENIKFGKSKSE
+775 IHLENIKFGKSKSE
-789 YTFDRD
+789 YTFDRN

-800 KSISSIKYCNETIAN
+800 KSISSIKYCNEVIAN
-815 ELYELGRNNNYESFI
+815 ELYELGKNNTYKDFV
-830 DVIKDIKEKTSVNSR
+830 DVIKDIKTKTSVNSR

-856 SDYGANKKLL
+856 SDYGSNKKLL
-866 QIIDMFEKYYDR
+866 QIIEMFEKFYDR
-878 KQIKKSDIDNLGI
+878 KQIKKADVEVLGI
-891 DLTVFDGCF
+891 DLNEFEGCY
-900 DNETPKMY
+900 DNETQKMY
-908 KELHMDKYIQR
+908 KDLHMDRYVEKMSKKI
-919 ISQQLEDK
+919 EDK

-936 YEQEYLEYIT
+936 YEQEYLEYII
-946 YSNPKAPKGM
+946 YSNPKAPKNM
-956 YYVVEAKFYK
+956 FYVVEAKFYK
-966 DKTKPYLVLY
+966 DKTKPYLNLY

-988 TSGKNFVERPFQTGN
+988 TSGKSFVERPFQTGN

-1017 MVNGS
+1017 MVNGT

-1032 VVRWDVY
+1032 VVGWDVY

>member
-1 MKKINRYENYHKHDH
+1 MKRYENYHKHDH
-16 ESNVMTLDCVVKNT
+16 ESNIMTLDCVVKNT
-30 DYIERSLELGCQN
+30 DYIARSLELGCKN
-43 YFTTQHGWAGKFLEA
+43 YFTTQHGWTGKFLEA
-58 YDLCKKNNLK
+58 YDLCKKNGLK
-68 MIYGAELYMVKDRKE
+68 MIYGAELYMVKDRTL

-98 DAFYE
+98 DGFYE
-103 LNEIMSESNKTG
+103 LNEIMSESNRSG

-122 DIELIKRLNP
+122 DIKLIKRLNP

-152 KILFETVYGHFG
+152 KTLFEAVYSHFG
-164 KNFYLEVQNHPFD
+164 NNFYLEVQNHPFD

-191 HYNMQLIHAN
+191 HYNMQIIHAN
-201 DSHYIYPKQA
+201 DSHYIYPEQA

-231 VLDFPDYDTIVERY
+231 VLDFPDYDTVVERY
-245 KKQGLLSDWQVKEA
+245 KKQGLLSDWQIKEA
-259 LDNTLIFDE
+259 MDNTLIFDE
-268 CEELYFDKEIKM
+268 CEELHFNKEIKM
-280 PTIYPGFTQE
+280 PTIYPNYTQE
-290 QKDKELSK
+290 EKDKELAK
-298 HLVEKWN
+298 HLSEKWN
-305 QEKKHIDKSRWKEYQ
+305 KEKVNVDKSRWQEYQ
-320 DGIAFEYKIV
+320 NGIAFEYKIV

-380 RFTAPVPLYPTRFM
+380 RFEAPVPLYPTRFM
-394 SIARILETKSLP
+394 STARILETRSLP

-449 CRAYDIPM
+449 CRAYEIPM
-457 DDYNEVGKNLD
+457 DEYNEVGKNLD

-486 IGTIESISPSPCSF
+486 IGTIESVSPSPCSF
-500 VLSNKLLSKELGL
+500 VLSNKPLSRELGL

-559 PNIRELLE
+559 PNIRELLQKVDN
-567 RLDDKTWKLYEDG
+567 RTWKLYEDG

-588 DTDISTNMLKRYKP
+588 DTDISTSMLKRYKP
-602 KTDAEM
+602 QTDAEM

-634 GVSEIDDILLPSYH
+634 GVTEIDEILQPSYH

-681 FTPEAKEELRQELI
+681 FTPEAKEELRQELLL
-695 AGYKN
+695 GYKAK
-700 NLGTEDGFDEVWQV
+700 LGTEEGFDEVWQV

-766 IIAELDYFD
+766 IIAELDYFG
-775 IKIENIKFGKSKSE
+775 IHLENIKFGKSKSE
-789 YTFDRD
+789 YTFDKN

-800 KSISSIKYCNETIAN
+800 KSISSIKYCNEVIAN
-815 ELYELGRNNNYESFI
+815 ELYELGKNNTYKNFV
-830 DVIKDIKEKTSVNSR
+830 DVIKDIKTKTSVNSR

-856 SDYGANKKLL
+856 SDYGSNKKLL
-866 QIIDMFEKYYDR
+866 QIIEMFEKFYDR
-878 KQIKKSDIDNLGI
+878 KQIKKADVEVLGI
-891 DLTVFDGCF
+891 DLNEFEGCY
-900 DNETPKMY
+900 DNETQKMY
-908 KELHMDKYIQR
+908 KDLHMDRYVEKMSKKI
-919 ISQQLEDK
+919 EDK

-936 YEQEYLEYIT
+936 YEQEYLEYII
-946 YSNPKAPKGM
+946 YSNPKAPKNM
-956 YYVVEAKFYK
+956 YYVLECKFYK
-966 DKTKPYLVLY
+966 DKTKPYLMLY
-976 NLRTGDTLKTKI
+976 NMRDGEYLKTKI
-988 TSGKNFVERPFQTGN
+988 TSGKSFIESPFIAGN
-1003 VINVT
+1003 VINVK
-1008 EFREKNKMK
+1008 EFGERNKMK
-1017 MVNGS
+1017 KVGGD
-1022 WVKTPEMEKI
+1022 WIKTDEKERIVKK
-1032 VVRWDVY
+1032 WDVY